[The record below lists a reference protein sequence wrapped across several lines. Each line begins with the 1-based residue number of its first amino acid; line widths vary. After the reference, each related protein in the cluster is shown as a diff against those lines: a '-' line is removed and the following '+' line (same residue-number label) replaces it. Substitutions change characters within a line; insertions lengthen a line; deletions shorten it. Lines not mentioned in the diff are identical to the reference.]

1 MNLVNLMNLMK
12 AIKLPVKLLCVI
24 VPLLSA
30 SACIKAPIEGRAE
43 TYSPAQINFVDQDL
57 SNKTAI
63 GRIKFSRDES
73 DLLHAAVPVRATTNL
88 QLYVDWRV
96 TWLDR
101 NGVPLGPP
109 TGWTAV
115 TLAPNVF
122 QDILVNSPSP
132 RAADIKMDLRYAK

>member
-1 MNLVNLMNLMK
+1 F
-12 AIKLPVKLLCVI
+12 KLLCVAL
-24 VPLLSA
+24 PLLLSA
-30 SACIKAPIEGRAE
+30 SACVKAPIEGRAE
-43 TYSPAQINFVDQDL
+43 TYSPAQVNFVDQNLRDH
-57 SNKTAI
+57 TAI
-63 GRIKFSRDES
+63 GRINFTRDES
-73 DLLHAAVPVRATTNL
+73 NLLHADVPVRATTDL

-122 QDILVNSPSP
+122 QDILTNSPSP
-132 RAADIKMDLRYAK
+132 RAADMKMDLRYAR